1 MGNATDVVWYFWRRR
16 FFIILLLFLL
26 LLDDG
31 ATVELLTDYRTHTH
45 THVHQKTSDKRGF
58 FVVVANCWLSL
69 IERDDLRRS
78 VPHAFTLRCSATHT
92 HCRVTAQGAHRH
104 THPPPWRVPSS
115 LRSSVSV
122 QKKQKHREK
131 LTTQQSALAASSARA
146 SANPSNATVANRLT
160 WQWRTLRALCFAV
173 AGTLSCPKLRR
184 LLARSL
190 ARLNPTRT
198 VRALPE
204 HYGHASRLE
213 RMQRNE
219 SRTGRVWWWRM
230 RTDDRGRL
238 SATKSTKKQQQQQQ
252 QQAAFVWREISESES
267 GGCGH
272 AWERRCPTGIREIQL
287 SSPCLA
293 LHLPSETL

>member
-1 MGNATDVVWYFWRRR
+1 MYTKKRAIKEVFCCW
-16 FFIILLLFLL
+16 
-26 LLDDG
+26 
-31 ATVELLTDYRTHTH
+31 ELLAVTDRTGRSSPICTSRFHAQMFSHTH
-45 THVHQKTSDKRGF
+45 TLQGHST
-58 FVVVANCWLSL
+58 
-69 IERDDLRRS
+69 RR
-78 VPHAFTLRCSATHT
+78 T
-92 HCRVTAQGAHRH
+92 Q
-104 THPPPWRVPSS
+104 THPPTTLACAKFPSV
-115 LRSSVSV
+115 LGFRTI
-122 QKKQKHREK
+122 KQKHREK

-267 GGCGH
+267 GGCGR

-293 LHLPSETL
+293 FHPPLETLWKGGGENREASGSVRRFCLAKKNTFIKRIKSIKIVKQIAQQ